1 MELHIKLLSSVFDMI
16 LVTLGGTLGENFSTV
31 GRLLEE
37 LEGKVPN
44 NVNKSKRLLRLDLCP
59 LDTLSNHMPIDFI
72 LWGTLQ
78 NLSEKNLCQI
88 SWR

>member
-37 LEGKVPN
+37 LEGKVQTM
-44 NVNKSKRLLRLDLCP
+44 S
-59 LDTLSNHMPIDFI
+59 T
-72 LWGTLQ
+72 
-78 NLSEKNLCQI
+78 NLKDY
-88 SWR
+88 